1 MSRQNYYARRRQ
13 RQRRAMDG
21 ELVAALVQRE
31 RRLQPRL
38 GTRKV
43 YHILKPELEE
53 AGIELGRD
61 RMFEELRKRELLL
74 EPMAAE

>member
-38 GTRKV
+38 GTRKL